1 MGGGRDSLELSKAA
15 EHLFSSY
22 HLEGAPVGVCKQKCP
37 SKAKTLAVPAPA
49 EAPEALGLPRVL
61 QCEGPQIK
69 QVLRDEIIQIYQLSL
84 NFLTN

>member
-1 MGGGRDSLELSKAA
+1 MGRGRDKLVLSKAA

-22 HLEGAPVGVCKQKCP
+22 YLEGAQVGVCQQGCP

-49 EAPEALGLPRVL
+49 VAAVALGLPRVP

-69 QVLRDEIIQIYQLSL
+69 EVLRDAIIQMYQLSL
-84 NFLTN
+84 NLLTN